1 MASGRLGT
9 ADLAATT
16 NTTLYTVPAN
26 TFSVLTVSIC
36 NRGTTSVTIRIAVAV
51 TSTPGNDEWYEYDTV
66 VPAKGVFERTGLV
79 VDATKKVIVYS
90 SGASVT
96 AIAHGIETSTV

>member
-9 ADLAATT
+9 ADLTATT

-26 TFSVLTVSIC
+26 TFSVITVAFC
-36 NRGTTSVTIRIAVAV
+36 NRGTTSATVRLAVAL
-51 TSTPGNDEWYEYDTV
+51 TTTPGNDEWYEYDTV
-66 VPAKGVFERTGLV
+66 IPAKGVVERTGLV

-90 SGASVT
+90 SAASVT

>member
-1 MASGRLGT
+1 MASGRLGN

-26 TFSVLTVSIC
+26 TFSVITVSFC
-36 NRGTTSVTIRIAVAV
+36 NRGTSSVTLRLAVAA

-66 VPAKGVFERTGLV
+66 LSAKGVFERTGLV
-79 VDATKKVIVYS
+79 VDATKKIIVYS
-90 SGASVT
+90 SAANVT
-96 AIAHGIETSTV
+96 AIVHGIETSTV